1 VMIYARYIRRGVLS
15 VQLLATTYDKDPDEN
30 SLRQSF
36 SDEDMEEFCR
46 DEARKWSSL
55 SYQRQILGGETYEEY
70 LEH

>member
-1 VMIYARYIRRGVLS
+1 MMIYARYIRCGVLS
-15 VQLLATTYDKDPDEN
+15 VQLLATTYDKDLDEN

-36 SDEDMEEFCR
+36 SDKDMEEFCR
-46 DEARKWSSL
+46 DETRKWSSL